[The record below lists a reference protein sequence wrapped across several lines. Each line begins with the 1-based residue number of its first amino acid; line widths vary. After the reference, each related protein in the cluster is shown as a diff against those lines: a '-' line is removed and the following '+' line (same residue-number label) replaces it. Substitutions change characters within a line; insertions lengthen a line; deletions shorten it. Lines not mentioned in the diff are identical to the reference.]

1 MDFQLNEDQ
10 SRLRKTARR
19 FAREEV
25 APAAAEF
32 DQSREFPHEIVERAR
47 ERGLANLLSPAR
59 YGGEDL
65 GPVEL
70 CIVAEELSWGCVGIA
85 GAVLLNNLAADC
97 LNLAATDEQKAE
109 YFPRLC
115 RTGGFASYSVTE
127 PGAGSDVASLETR
140 AERRGDG
147 WVLNGSKM
155 WVGHG
160 WEADF
165 MVVFARTGPG
175 AGHRGV
181 SAFLVD
187 ADLPGVEVVRRL
199 PKLGQRAYSSCEV
212 EFHDAELPG
221 KALLGGEGEGFK
233 IAMGVFDRS
242 RPMVAAEAVGL
253 SQRALDESLGYS
265 MQREAFGEPIVS
277 FQGTGFK
284 VAEMGMRVEAARLLT
299 HKAAHKAASGEKNS
313 LEAAYAKT
321 FAADTA
327 MWAATEAVQ
336 VFGGRGYHEEYP
348 VEKLFRDAK
357 VLQIYEGTN
366 EVQRQI
372 MVRELTRRAKT
383 EATSR

>member
-1 MDFQLNEDQ
+1 MEFQLNEDQ
-10 SRLRKTARR
+10 SQLREAARR

-47 ERGLANLLSPAR
+47 EQGLANLLSPAR

-97 LNLAATDEQKAE
+97 LNLAATEEQKAE

-140 AERRGDG
+140 AERHGDK

-165 MVVFARTGPG
+165 MVVFAKTDPE

-199 PKLGQRAYSSCEV
+199 PKMGQRAYSSCEV
-212 EFHDAELPG
+212 EFRDAELPG
-221 KALLGGEGEGFK
+221 QALLGEEGEGFK

-265 MQREAFGEPIVS
+265 MQREAFGAPIVS

-299 HKAAHKAASGEKNS
+299 HKAAYKAAQGEKNS
-313 LEAAYAKT
+313 LESAYAKT

-372 MVRELTRRAKT
+372 MVRELTKQAKA
-383 EATSR
+383 EAASG

>member
-1 MDFQLNEDQ
+1 MEFEFNEDQ
-10 SRLRKTARR
+10 QRLRETARR

-32 DQSREFPHEIVERAR
+32 DHSREFPHEIVERAR
-47 ERGLANLLSPAR
+47 EQGLANLLSPER
-59 YGGEDL
+59 HGGEGL

-85 GAVLLNNLAADC
+85 GAALLNTPPADC

-115 RTGGFASYSVTE
+115 RAGGFASYSVTE
-127 PGAGSDVASLETR
+127 PGAGSDVASLQTR
-140 AERRGDG
+140 AERRGDK

-165 MVVFARTGPG
+165 MVVFAKTDPE

-181 SAFLVD
+181 STFLVD

-199 PKLGQRAYSSCEV
+199 PKMGQRAYSSCEV
-212 EFHDAELPG
+212 EFRDAELPA
-221 KALLGGEGEGFK
+221 KSLLGEEGEGFK

-253 SQRALDESLGYS
+253 SQRAMDESLEYS
-265 MQREAFGEPIVS
+265 MQREAFGEPIIS

-299 HKAAHKAASGEKNS
+299 HKAAWKAANGEKNS

-372 MVRELTRRAKT
+372 MVRELTKQAK
-383 EATSR
+383 ADAASR